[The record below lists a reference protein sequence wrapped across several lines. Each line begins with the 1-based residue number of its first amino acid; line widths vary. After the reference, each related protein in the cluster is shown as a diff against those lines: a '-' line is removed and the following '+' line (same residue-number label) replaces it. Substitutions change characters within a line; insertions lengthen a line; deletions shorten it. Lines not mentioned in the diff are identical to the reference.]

1 MLEIFNSVIGKALM
15 KYACMN
21 FVLHKFPLSWNMIKS
36 QTSGLCLKSLN
47 FQFSERFSLFWCCTL
62 SLNIFSMLL
71 TLLDIVKKKSWGLN
85 KVGILPL
92 LKMFSEIAFSAA
104 ITEPYFRLC
113 QQFCYIF
120 ALESSLY
127 LIIKITLEMESI
139 FSFV

>member
-1 MLEIFNSVIGKALM
+1 MIGKTLM

-47 FQFSERFSLFWCCTL
+47 FQFSERFNLFWHCTL
-62 SLNIFSMLL
+62 SLNVFSMLL
-71 TLLDIVKKKSWGLN
+71 TLLDIVKKKNSGLS
-85 KVGILPL
+85 KVGHLLL

-104 ITEPYFRLC
+104 FTQPYFRLC
-113 QQFCYIF
+113 QQFYYIF
-120 ALESSLY
+120 ALETSLY
-127 LIIKITLEMESI
+127 LIIKITFQIENI